1 MFYEN
6 LKRVCDK
13 KHTTPTA
20 VAEAIGMSRS
30 NATEWKKGKSPK
42 LSTVFKIAEH
52 LNVSAATLVR
62 KTADRGE
69 DFV

>member
-6 LKRVCDK
+6 LKRVCEK

-42 LSTVFKIAEH
+42 LSTVLKIADE
-52 LNVSAATLVR
+52 LNVSPVSLIR
-62 KTADRGE
+62 KPVDKE
-69 DFV
+69 E

>member
-13 KHTTPTA
+13 KRTTPTA

-42 LSTVFKIAEH
+42 LSTVLKIADY
-52 LNVSAATLVR
+52 LNVSAASLIR
-62 KTADRGE
+62 KTSEKEETA
-69 DFV
+69 